1 MSARFFLSS
10 DFEIFLADFDDQDF
24 LGCPQK
30 WKRVADRAPTFTGI
44 LARHHDATKLEW
56 TNDVGH
62 HQDGPAC
69 PQQNGAGLDQVTYV
83 AARAG
88 WPDKDNVRRPRLPR
102 HKLGRQFKSGAPF
115 HLLEMLAL
123 NAELLAH
130 LLEAGCRHAIVV
142 RGGFAVDHNASGGEG
157 RPQGQAR
164 DSNERCLKPV
174 SQIERELD
182 SLFAIALDVDVDHY
196 RCNRHRLF
204 PVVPGSLFASFPDRP

>member
-1 MSARFFLSS
+1 
-10 DFEIFLADFDDQDF
+10 
-24 LGCPQK
+24 
-30 WKRVADRAPTFTGI
+30 
-44 LARHHDATKLEW
+44 
-56 TNDVGH
+56 
-62 HQDGPAC
+62 
-69 PQQNGAGLDQVTYV
+69 
-83 AARAG
+83 
-88 WPDKDNVRRPRLPR
+88 
-102 HKLGRQFKSGAPF
+102 
-115 HLLEMLAL
+115 MLAL

-130 LLEAGCRHAIVV
+130 LLEAGRRHAIVV

-204 PVVPGSLFASFPDRP
+204 PVVPGSLFASFPDATMIQVKEACLCRDWVFNAPESI

>member
-1 MSARFFLSS
+1 MTSGTTRTGRPARNRMAPGSTKSRTLRPVRVGPTRITSAAL
-10 DFEIFLADFDDQDF
+10 
-24 LGCPQK
+24 C
-30 WKRVADRAPTFTGI
+30 
-44 LARHHDATKLEW
+44 
-56 TNDVGH
+56 
-62 HQDGPAC
+62 
-69 PQQNGAGLDQVTYV
+69 
-83 AARAG
+83 
-88 WPDKDNVRRPRLPR
+88 LPR

-130 LLEAGCRHAIVV
+130 LLEAGRRHAIVV

-174 SQIERELD
+174 RQIERELD

-196 RCNRHRLF
+196 RCNGHRLF
-204 PVVPGSLFASFPDRP
+204 PVVPGSLLHPSPRDHDPSQRSLPLQRLGFQRS